1 MHCSDDPESTTTH
14 LDTEIPSLQC
24 FFFSGYGDR
33 YFTTSCNYVLLAL
46 FSISNMFHFYAWK
59 WFSFKKKSCW
69 HVPRY
74 QYPQTIVSFHKSSKT
89 RQQLR
94 EDVYKVIFVILL
106 KKKNVWRSWERL
118 KQKKFEKLSI
128 KSHNALYFFMKSDIR
143 FFKLMDYILK
153 HSLIQLKQTKKWLLQ
168 RS

>member
-1 MHCSDDPESTTTH
+1 MLFCCSTVKSPSELGKCIALMTLNPPPHTWTQKYH
-14 LDTEIPSLQC
+14 LC
-24 FFFSGYGDR
+24 NVFFFSGYGDR
-33 YFTTSCNYVLLAL
+33 YFTTSCNYFLLAL

-106 KKKNVWRSWERL
+106 KKMFEDHEKDSNRRNLRNSALNLTMLYISSWNL
-118 KQKKFEKLSI
+118 TFDFS
-128 KSHNALYFFMKSDIR
+128 S
-143 FFKLMDYILK
+143 
-153 HSLIQLKQTKKWLLQ
+153 
-168 RS
+168 

>member
-33 YFTTSCNYVLLAL
+33 YFTTSCNYFLLAL

-94 EDVYKVIFVILL
+94 EDVYKAIFVILL
-106 KKKNVWRSWERL
+106 KKM
-118 KQKKFEKLSI
+118 FEDHEKDSNRRNLRNS
-128 KSHNALYFFMKSDIR
+128 ALNLTM
-143 FFKLMDYILK
+143 LYI
-153 HSLIQLKQTKKWLLQ
+153 S
-168 RS
+168 S